1 MKRRGLDGKILTKQD
16 IIRHKELLRECGLP
30 DTLNDPT
37 SRETLEKIYPHLKM
51 SEDEREVRRI
61 VNIEFGGDTGTDA
74 DYQLNE
80 LNEQQRKIDGWILET
95 IINIKEE
102 NNNG

>member
-37 SRETLEKIYPHLKM
+37 SREALEKIYPHLKM
-51 SEDEREVRRI
+51 SEDEKEERRI
-61 VNIEFGGDTGTDA
+61 VNESDRGNHNA
-74 DYQLNE
+74 
-80 LNEQQRKIDGWILET
+80 
-95 IINIKEE
+95 
-102 NNNG
+102 